1 MLRSASLRLLA
12 LAASDADP
20 NPMTNETST
29 LNLTLREGIRIAFT
43 SPGSG
48 ARIIGVITRVDATAV
63 CVKVRDD
70 EYEKLFYIPLAK
82 ITGNWST

>member
-1 MLRSASLRLLA
+1 
-12 LAASDADP
+12 
-20 NPMTNETST
+20 MTNETST